1 MISYPQ
7 IDPVAIRIGPISI
20 YWYGIMYLVGFG
32 GGWWLGRRR
41 AREAW
46 RGWRQ
51 EQVDDLVFYIVL
63 GVLLGGRLGY
73 VLFYDFGNFLADPVS
88 LFKVWQGGM
97 SFHGGLIGV
106 ILAMVLFAR
115 RRETTFF
122 NVADFVAPLVPIGL
136 GAGRVGNFINGRLW
150 GKETDL
156 PWGMMF
162 PDPRAG
168 GVPRHPSQLYEVL
181 LEGVALFVVLWLFS
195 KRPRPVMATS
205 ALFLLLY
212 GVFRFSVEF
221 VRVPDPQ
228 YGYLAFGWVTMGQL
242 LSLPMVFA
250 GALMLW
256 YAYARI
262 PVAAP
267 AEPPRDPGGNPEGK
281 ASRKKRKG

>member
-1 MISYPQ
+1 MLPYPQ
-7 IDPVAIRIGPISI
+7 IDPIAFRIGPVSV
-20 YWYGIMYLVGFG
+20 YWYGIMYLIGFG

-41 AREAW
+41 AREVW
-46 RGWRQ
+46 RGWRE

-63 GVLLGGRLGY
+63 GVVLGGRLGY
-73 VLFYDFGNFLADPVS
+73 VFFYDFNNFISNPVS

-106 ILAMVLFAR
+106 ITAMWIHAR
-115 RRETTFF
+115 MRGTTFF
-122 NVADFVAPLVPIGL
+122 NVADFIAPLATIGL
-136 GAGRVGNFINGRLW
+136 GAGRLGNFINVELW

-156 PWGMMF
+156 PWGMVF

-168 GVPRHPSQLYEVL
+168 GVARHPSQLYEML
-181 LEGVALFVVLWLFS
+181 LEGVVLFIVLWLFS
-195 KRPRPVMATS
+195 KRPRPAMATS

-221 VRVPDPQ
+221 VRIPDAQ

-242 LSLPMVFA
+242 LSLPMVLA

-256 YAYARI
+256 YAYTRT
-262 PVAAP
+262 PAAP
-267 AEPPRDPGGNPEGK
+267 PKETSGK
-281 ASRKKRKG
+281 GKKKPSGKKRKR

>member
-1 MISYPQ
+1 MLTYPE
-7 IDPVAIRIGPISI
+7 IDAVAFRIGPISI
-20 YWYGIMYLVGFG
+20 YWYGIMYLIGFG

-41 AREAW
+41 ARDVW
-46 RGWRQ
+46 RGWRG

-73 VLFYDFGNFLADPVS
+73 VFFYDFGGFLANPVS

-106 ILAMVLFAR
+106 MFAMWYFAR

-122 NVADFVAPLVPIGL
+122 HVADFVAPLVPIGL

-156 PWGMMF
+156 PWGMVF

-181 LEGVALFVVLWLFS
+181 LEGVVLFIVLWLFS
-195 KRPRPVMATS
+195 RRPRPVMAVS

-212 GVFRFSVEF
+212 GVFRFAVEF
-221 VRVPDPQ
+221 VRVPDAQ

-242 LSLPMVFA
+242 LSLPMILA
-250 GALMLW
+250 GAFLLW
-256 YAYARI
+256 YAYTRPPA
-262 PVAAP
+262 AAP
-267 AEPPRDPGGNPEGK
+267 AEPMAESGGN
-281 ASRKKRKG
+281 RKGKRLGKRRRR